1 MNTTSNGGVEVS
13 MMFDATTFDNLDK
26 LKLIVKDIEGKDIV
40 LDLEKENN

>member
-1 MNTTSNGGVEVS
+1 